1 MLAPT
6 LGTIATPTG
15 NLYAEAF
22 CPAAPRGV
30 VVITHGY
37 AEHCGRYHEL
47 ANVLVDAGW
56 AVQTYDVRGHGKSP
70 GQRGYIDRFSTYI
83 SDFEAAKTQGRT
95 LCANGPLVV
104 VGHSNG
110 GLITL
115 AALVSGAKADAAVIS
130 SPFLGLKLTVSPI
143 KRLLGRIASVV
154 YPGLTLP
161 APLDVAALTADPD
174 KQQARRADGLCF
186 DIATARWFT
195 EAAQAQQQVDQG
207 IETLKLSTLWL
218 IGGADKIAD
227 ADVSERIAK
236 RAANAVVHRL
246 AGMQHEVFNE
256 TERFSV
262 FATMTEY
269 LKSVS

>member
-1 MLAPT
+1 MLTPT
-6 LGTIATPTG
+6 SGIIATRTG
-15 NLYAEAF
+15 ALYSESF

-30 VVITHGY
+30 VLITHGY

-47 ANVLVDAGW
+47 ANILVGAGW

-70 GQRGYIDRFSTYI
+70 GPRGYIDRFATYI
-83 SDFEAAKTQGRT
+83 GDFEAAKAQART
-95 LCANGPLVV
+95 LCPSGPLVV
-104 VGHSNG
+104 LGHSNG

-115 AALVSGAKADAAVIS
+115 AALVGGAKADAAVIS
-130 SPFLGLKLTVSPI
+130 SPFLGLKLAVSPI

-161 APLDVAALTADPD
+161 APLDVAALTSDPA
-174 KQQARRADGLCF
+174 KQQARRSDALCF

-195 EAAQAQQQVDQG
+195 EAANAQRSVAQG
-207 IETLKLSTLWL
+207 IETLTMPSLWL

-227 ADVSERIAK
+227 ADASVRIAK
-236 RAANAVVHRL
+236 RAPQATVHRL

-256 TERFSV
+256 TDRAGV
-262 FATMTEY
+262 FTTTTEY
-269 LKSVS
+269 LKSI